1 VLSATLAVVL
11 VGAAGATSVFLVGSK
26 QHRDDRAAY
35 LTYERAV
42 LVPVGIGVLVRRE
55 MDQTLQ
61 RLRDASISPA
71 GAVRTAGEWSS
82 AFASLREHIVALTP
96 PAFLGDIERRWTVAI
111 DSYTRVPGIVLQ
123 AARAI
128 GSVRLSLIDAAENA
142 VKRAV
147 GFFDRAAEWMQF
159 HRRRL
164 GLGPTSELP
173 DPAATRASRRAA
185 SSGW

>member
-1 VLSATLAVVL
+1 MLFASLAVVL

-26 QHRDDRAAY
+26 QRRDDRAAY

-42 LVPVGIGVLVRRE
+42 LVPVGIGILVRHE
-55 MDQTLQ
+55 MDQAVQ
-61 RLRDASISPA
+61 RVRDGSISPA
-71 GAVRTAGEWSS
+71 EAVRAAGEWSS

-111 DSYTRVPGIVLQ
+111 DSYTRVPGVVVR
-123 AARAI
+123 AARASR
-128 GSVRLSLIDAAENA
+128 GDRLSLIDAAENA

-147 GFFDRAAEWMQF
+147 GSFDRAAERMQF

-173 DPAATRASRRAA
+173 DPAVTGAR
-185 SSGW
+185 